1 MATLQQLIKEYIEL
15 HKPVRDFELE
25 GYAKEQSRYGKAVYV
40 CGLRVRDLFGRK
52 ITSVEQMK
60 RGMKVLLN
68 NEHQYR
74 TRKETKVILAQVLD
88 DHRLQITPS
97 LNFEDLYAEVGKVLG
112 HMTDLL
118 HYDITLRIGAVN
130 GILPKDY
137 VYLHAG
143 VQEGANALKRCYPQ
157 LKVDTPRVKLS
168 DIVDV
173 IPELQRFTA
182 YDVEHFLC
190 VNHRRLLIA

>member
-1 MATLQQLIKEYIEL
+1 MVTLQHLIHEYTEL
-15 HKPVRDFELE
+15 RKPIRNFELE
-25 GYAKEQSRYGKAVYV
+25 GYAKELSRYGKAVYV
-40 CGLRVRDLFGRK
+40 RGLRVRDLDGRV

-74 TRKETKVILAQVLD
+74 TRNETKVSLAQALED
-88 DHRLQITPS
+88 QRLQIIPTMT
-97 LNFEDLYAEVGKVLG
+97 FEELYTEVGRLLG

-118 HYDITLRIGAVN
+118 RYDITLRIGAVN

-143 VQEGANALKRCYPQ
+143 ALKGANALKRCYPQ
-157 LKVDTPRVKLS
+157 LKVETPRVKLS

-173 IPELQRFTA
+173 VPELQGFTA